1 MNPFRVV
8 ICVVLLFGQ
17 LGVQAQEVERILIN
31 GQVTAPQGEDVEG
44 INLYNISSQKGAV
57 TDADGS
63 FSLEVAAQDRI
74 LVSAIQFQ
82 SFKVIVDAGVIDT
95 KRLRIYLNPAVNE
108 LEEVIVRPYDLS
120 GNVIA
125 DVNRIKVSTVGTGFD
140 LSYEN
145 LEFNMDFRPDRQS
158 RIQGNAAAEAL
169 NQGANQAGANLL
181 GLVSVLF
188 PQKKQSS
195 KEVVATKEALT
206 VALRQRFSNAYITE
220 TFQIEGSRVNDFI
233 YFVEENG
240 LKPELLKETNE
251 IRLLEHLH
259 QQSELYKSRA
269 QN

>member
-1 MNPFRVV
+1 MNPFRAIIYVF
-8 ICVVLLFGQ
+8 LFGCS
-17 LGVQAQEVERILIN
+17 LSLQAQEVERTVIN
-31 GQVTAPQGEDVEG
+31 GRVTAPQGEDIEG
-44 INLYNISSQKGAV
+44 INLYNISSQKGTV
-57 TDADGS
+57 TEADGS
-63 FSLEVAAQDRI
+63 FTLAVAEQDRI

-82 SFKVIVDAGVIDT
+82 SFKVIVDEGVINN
-95 KRLRIYLNPAVNE
+95 KQLRIYLNPAVNE

-125 DVNRIKVSTVGTGFD
+125 DVDRIKVSTVGSGFD

-145 LEFNMDFRPDRQS
+145 LEFKMDFRPDRQS
-158 RIQGNAAAEAL
+158 SIKRNIAAEAL

-181 GLVSVLF
+181 GLAGLLF
-188 PQKKQSS
+188 PKKKQTP

-206 VALRQRFSNAYITE
+206 VALRQRFSNTYITE
-220 TFQIEGSRVNDFI
+220 TFDIESARVNDFI

-240 LKPELLKETNE
+240 LQPHLLKETNE

-259 QQSELYKSRA
+259 QQSELYKSRV